1 MMFAGQRHRVTE
13 QACGRDARKTHDAGG
28 SEPWI

>member
-13 QACGRDARKTHDAGG
+13 QAWRRDARKTHDSGG